1 MISSQVPLALIYV
14 QAYIRLLTHICL
26 VQLHLHNMGN
36 LSFML
41 NDPTIALICLFT
53 VLFVLS
59 WVLTK
64 RMFFIVLALAGCGW
78 LLGFLVG
85 YFR

>member
-1 MISSQVPLALIYV
+1 M
-14 QAYIRLLTHICL
+14 
-26 VQLHLHNMGN
+26 
-36 LSFML
+36 

-85 YFR
+85 QSQ